1 MNNKAQDKY
10 INGVPKLVL
19 NMTDKLYL
27 ATAVK
32 SAGKLTFVYT
42 LACLKSNGNQ
52 YNLLPTTEIATFDNS
67 RSADMY
73 YKTVLQVMEYQQ
85 KNIGPQK
92 IKDMMMDEIL
102 KFHQTVR

>member
-32 SAGKLTFVYT
+32 SVGKLTFVYT

-67 RSADMY
+67 RSADIY
-73 YKTVLQVMEYQQ
+73 YKTVLQVMKNQQ

-92 IKDMMMDEIL
+92 IKEMMMDEIL